1 MKSDQEFVDKL
12 IGVVK
17 RNYTNANFDIVS
29 MAAEMSISDRQLQR
43 KVKALTGQS
52 PVEFLRQ
59 FRLEESLRH
68 LREGVPVG
76 EAATRI
82 SRHVSGPDTASLQSA
97 CKQRKVVATEREIG
111 GFLITDK
118 PYTDTNCALGHV
130 YDRVDTKERQ
140 K

>member
-76 EAATRI
+76 EAAKAVGFSSHAYFTSCFRARYGFTPIRLQAATR
-82 SRHVSGPDTASLQSA
+82 SRYRA
-97 CKQRKVVATEREIG
+97 
-111 GFLITDK
+111 
-118 PYTDTNCALGHV
+118 
-130 YDRVDTKERQ
+130 
-140 K
+140 